1 MLHPD
6 GAQSSG
12 ERESASPVIIQSWNK
27 IFPFQGYQTKVKAEG
42 LSNVLVKMCRQRIKW

>member
-1 MLHPD
+1 MLQPAR
-6 GAQSSG
+6 AQSSG

-27 IFPFQGYQTKVKAEG
+27 IFPFQGYQTKVNAEG